1 LTPDQRATKDHER
14 ELAYEAKGVFATAYI
29 VRYLVN
35 GRHKFKVRETAKH
48 DLLSGRCLFHRDF
61 ALIIVEG
68 VGKKIKHFKQLM
80 THRIDWTEEARPLGR
95 GSDDEDENNDEDRH
109 KGIAMGAIVEDAPE
123 DTQDAPV
130 DMSQNK
136 CDIVWEGV
144 IPERVFKYFRANHI
158 DTDSKG
164 KDILTEKYEG
174 LWDLA
179 KKWSWDNDD
188 L

>member
-1 LTPDQRATKDHER
+1 
-14 ELAYEAKGVFATAYI
+14 
-29 VRYLVN
+29 
-35 GRHKFKVRETAKH
+35 
-48 DLLSGRCLFHRDF
+48 
-61 ALIIVEG
+61 
-68 VGKKIKHFKQLM
+68 
-80 THRIDWTEEARPLGR
+80 
-95 GSDDEDENNDEDRH
+95 
-109 KGIAMGAIVEDAPE
+109 
-123 DTQDAPV
+123 
-130 DMSQNK
+130 MSQNK